1 MKRMT
6 YLCRIGRT
14 SLGLPRQAKA
24 DMSIKTAQLPALCL
38 LNQYG
43 IKKLST
49 VSDNKSKKCLV
60 KSGKDR
66 KYLRETFYFHGDIFY
81 YQADIFYYL
90 LKKVYYKLCNGR
102 YKLSNICY
110 KLCNAYYKLCN
121 KNYLIG

>member
-1 MKRMT
+1 MAMKRMT

-60 KSGKDR
+60 KSGKDITNFVTKIS
-66 KYLRETFYFHGDIFY
+66 KYIVKTFKGLGKTYKGLGRN
-81 YQADIFYYL
+81 AC
-90 LKKVYYKLCNGR
+90 LK
-102 YKLSNICY
+102 
-110 KLCNAYYKLCN
+110 
-121 KNYLIG
+121 IG

>member
-60 KSGKDR
+60 KSGKDKGLFASQFAPLDLLLIQEEGKSFKQEGR
-66 KYLRETFYFHGDIFY
+66 KFRAPIFPKYIIKDI
-81 YQADIFYYL
+81 
-90 LKKVYYKLCNGR
+90 
-102 YKLSNICY
+102 
-110 KLCNAYYKLCN
+110 
-121 KNYLIG
+121 

>member
-60 KSGKDR
+60 KSGKDNH
-66 KYLRETFYFHGDIFY
+66 YPQDSFHYPQDNFSAHI
-81 YQADIFYYL
+81 
-90 LKKVYYKLCNGR
+90 R
-102 YKLSNICY
+102 
-110 KLCNAYYKLCN
+110 
-121 KNYLIG
+121 